1 VGTVEP
7 NKGVLIMRA
16 KGCLVFLVSV
26 LAMAVGLAGGG
37 GFSSSCDT
45 WVALQDATADGS
57 VILAKNSDRPT
68 MEAQVLVHFPRNSY
82 KPGAKVQCTYIE
94 IPQVAETYENTG
106 SKIWWTY
113 GYEHGMNEHGVAIGN
128 EAVFSREPYQ
138 WEGGLLGMDLLRL
151 ALERGKNSYE
161 AMHVI
166 IDLLAEYGQGG
177 DCEYPGE
184 FGKSYYH
191 NSFIIADP
199 KEAWVLETAGKYWVA
214 KKIERGVYSI
224 SNIYSIEREWDEAHS
239 RLVEHAIEKGWTD
252 SRKDF
257 NFAQDYG
264 DYWGKDSP
272 DPGRSQIRRNET
284 LRCLQR
290 DYTRITPASMMKIN
304 RIHHEGTVVAPRW
317 GPPETFWPSPCLH
330 DSPRS
335 GYRTAASMVAHLR
348 AEMPPLLRQ
357 VYWAGFS
364 NPCCNLFKPFYLHG
378 PKVPANYTKGT
389 STYSADSPYWWA
401 KRVRLLCDLNY
412 RALNPAV
419 RGIFD
424 LTEQWELERQRTYEA
439 DALKLIRNGNSE
451 AAALLLQGFI
461 DENCA
466 RAEREYSL
474 LNKTLTTMIET
485 VGIDYLYADYA
496 KAWTAEKEVP
506 LPILQIQ
513 D

>member
-1 VGTVEP
+1 
-7 NKGVLIMRA
+7 MRA

-239 RLVEHAIEKGWTD
+239 RLVEHAIEKLE
-252 SRKDF
+252 
-257 NFAQDYG
+257 
-264 DYWGKDSP
+264 
-272 DPGRSQIRRNET
+272 IRR
-284 LRCLQR
+284 R
-290 DYTRITPASMMKIN
+290 
-304 RIHHEGTVVAPRW
+304 
-317 GPPETFWPSPCLH
+317 
-330 DSPRS
+330 
-335 GYRTAASMVAHLR
+335 
-348 AEMPPLLRQ
+348 
-357 VYWAGFS
+357 
-364 NPCCNLFKPFYLHG
+364 
-378 PKVPANYTKGT
+378 
-389 STYSADSPYWWA
+389 
-401 KRVRLLCDLNY
+401 
-412 RALNPAV
+412 
-419 RGIFD
+419 
-424 LTEQWELERQRTYEA
+424 
-439 DALKLIRNGNSE
+439 
-451 AAALLLQGFI
+451 
-461 DENCA
+461 
-466 RAEREYSL
+466 
-474 LNKTLTTMIET
+474 
-485 VGIDYLYADYA
+485 
-496 KAWTAEKEVP
+496 
-506 LPILQIQ
+506 
-513 D
+513 